1 MSGDDDEWVENALPC
16 CLSFGMS
23 SEQNPRFRRT
33 MEDAHVVLGN
43 FGGHPSRGF
52 VGIYDGHGGS
62 DASKHVATSLHKH
75 FLNELRTRTGVR
87 MAELIAR
94 AYVAT
99 DKELETMNMHQQGST
114 AVTCY
119 IAPEGPFG
127 SDAESRVL
135 YTANA
140 GDARA
145 VLCRGGKALRLSYD
159 HKAGDDAEAQRVQE
173 SGGFIVYGRVN
184 AILSV
189 TRSLGDHALKQSVLP
204 YPHTSEV
211 KLTDEDEF
219 VIVACDG
226 LWDVLSDQDAV
237 NHVRYV
243 DDGQE
248 MSRVLLRKSLDLGTT
263 DNVSIIC
270 FRLKQA
276 PEAPPSE

>member
-1 MSGDDDEWVENALPC
+1 
-16 CLSFGMS
+16 
-23 SEQNPRFRRT
+23 
-33 MEDAHVVLGN
+33 VVLGN
-43 FGGHPSRGF
+43 FGGNAARGF
-52 VGIYDGHGGS
+52 IGIYDGHGGS
-62 DASKHVATSLHKH
+62 DASSHVATSLHKH
-75 FLNELRTRTGVR
+75 FLNELRTRTDAR

-99 DKELETMNMHQQGST
+99 DKELEVMNMHQQGST

-127 SDAESRVL
+127 SDSPNRVL

-145 VLCRGGKALRLSYD
+145 VLCRAGKALRLSYD
-159 HKAGDDAEAQRVQE
+159 HKAGDEAEAQRVQE

-211 KLTDEDEF
+211 KLCDDDEF

-226 LWDVLSDQDAV
+226 VWDVLSDQEAV
-237 NHVRYV
+237 DCVRHI
-243 DDGQE
+243 DDGEE
-248 MSRVLLRKSLDLGTT
+248 MSRVLLRKSLELGTT
-263 DNVSIIC
+263 DNVSVIC
-270 FRLKQA
+270 ARLQR
-276 PEAPPSE
+276 PSQ